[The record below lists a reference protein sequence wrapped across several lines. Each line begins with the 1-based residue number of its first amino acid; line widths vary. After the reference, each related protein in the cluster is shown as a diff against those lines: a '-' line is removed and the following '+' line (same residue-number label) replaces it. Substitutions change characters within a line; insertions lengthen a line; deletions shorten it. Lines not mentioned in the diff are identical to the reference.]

1 MNSLKN
7 DTWYIYSN
15 NFEFVP
21 QRANLLLL
29 LFCFFLFF
37 CFISIEENYLCFEET
52 LNLTFR
58 CLRKKKVLV
67 QNSHY
72 MTYAWAEL
80 FRHNFKTRSFIR
92 VFVFSSPQF
101 VFTSSGPQFVFAG
114 PGSDPQF
121 LSTCVYWPWQKLCIY
136 KLYSLNCNYQRWPR
150 L

>member
-29 LFCFFLFF
+29 FFCFFLFF

-80 FRHNFKTRSFIR
+80 FRDNFKTRSFIW
-92 VFVFSSPQF
+92 VFVFP
-101 VFTSSGPQFVFAG
+101 GPQ
-114 PGSDPQF
+114 
-121 LSTCVYWPWQKLCIY
+121 YWPPICIY
-136 KLYSLNCNYQRWPR
+136 QPWTTICIFRPWLRLPVSIYLRLLTLTETLHLPTLFPKL
-150 L
+150 